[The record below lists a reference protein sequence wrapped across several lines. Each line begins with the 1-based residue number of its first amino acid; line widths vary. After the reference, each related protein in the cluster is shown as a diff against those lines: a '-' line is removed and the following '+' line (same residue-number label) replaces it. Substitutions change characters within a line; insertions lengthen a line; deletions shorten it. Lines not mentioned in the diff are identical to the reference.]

1 MRVSLPHSLGRE
13 EVRRR
18 MHAHAHEIGSYF
30 PPGMATVE
38 TEWPNEDRM
47 DLFITAAGQQIE
59 GGIDV
64 GDDTVTIEM
73 DLPAMLGFL
82 RGTLERAV
90 KKHGGRLL
98 EKK

>member
-1 MRVSLPHSLGRE
+1 MRVSLPHSLGAE

-18 MHAHAHEIGSYF
+18 MHKHGHEIADYF

-38 TEWPNEDRM
+38 TDWPHEDRM
-47 DLFITAAGQQIE
+47 DLFITAAGQRIE

-64 GDDTVTIEM
+64 SEDAVVIEL
-73 DLPAMLGFL
+73 DLPGMLGFL

-90 KKHGGRLL
+90 KKHGGKLL
-98 EKK
+98 EKE

>member
-1 MRVSLPHSLGRE
+1 MKVSLPHSLGAE

-18 MHAHAHEIGSYF
+18 MHEHGHEIGNYF

-38 TEWPNEDRM
+38 TSWPHDDRM
-47 DLFITAAGQQIE
+47 DLAIIAVGQRIE

-64 GDDTVTIEM
+64 FEDKVDIEL

-82 RGTLERAV
+82 RGTIEGAV
-90 KKHGGRLL
+90 RKHGGKLL
-98 EKK
+98 EKS

>member
-1 MRVSLPHSLGRE
+1 MRVSLPHSLGKE

-18 MHAHAHEIGSYF
+18 MHEHGHEIGSYF

-38 TEWPNEDRM
+38 TSWPHEDRM
-47 DLFITAAGQQIE
+47 DLHILAAGQKIE
-59 GGIDV
+59 GGIDIAE
-64 GDDTVTIEM
+64 DSVTIDL
-73 DLPAMLGFL
+73 DLPAILGFL

-90 KKHGGRLL
+90 TKHGGRLL